1 MAKSKLEI
9 AADEARAENL
19 IKNEYQESN
28 PYDDTHKDALSD
40 GDEKGKGT
48 GVYID
53 TTDGGSSVDINGNGK
68 HSGKSGRKGNIA
80 INESK
85 NGSVE
90 GVNGYGPDK
99 PYTTPIID

>member
-40 GDEKGKGT
+40 GDEKG
-48 GVYID
+48 ID

-85 NGSVE
+85 NGSVD